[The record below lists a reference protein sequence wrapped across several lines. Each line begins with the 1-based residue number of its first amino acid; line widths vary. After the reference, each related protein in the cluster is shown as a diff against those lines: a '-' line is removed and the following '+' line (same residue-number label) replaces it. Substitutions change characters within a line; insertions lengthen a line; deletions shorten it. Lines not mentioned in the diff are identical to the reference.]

1 MWDHSTS
8 SPGWSSWSSD
18 GEIWNYKRFIIKM
31 KIVIQGHIY
40 IKIVAYWMHLKP
52 WWHTLLRWCGNG
64 ERDLGWCNNEIP
76 LFSDK
81 IEVLPLPL
89 QYASALFRLLCVV
102 PFSFRSYKVIMIYL
116 FMFQYQKWLDVF
128 SFENIIFHTGRLMVD
143 DIFS

>member
-31 KIVIQGHIY
+31 KIVIQGHICFIY
-40 IKIVAYWMHLKP
+40 IDSKP
-52 WWHTLLRWCGNG
+52 GLHTLLRWCGNG

-89 QYASALFRLLCVV
+89 QYASALFRLSCAV
-102 PFSFRSYKVIMIYL
+102 PFSFKSCNVIMIIW
-116 FMFQYQKWLDVF
+116 FIFHHQKWLDIF